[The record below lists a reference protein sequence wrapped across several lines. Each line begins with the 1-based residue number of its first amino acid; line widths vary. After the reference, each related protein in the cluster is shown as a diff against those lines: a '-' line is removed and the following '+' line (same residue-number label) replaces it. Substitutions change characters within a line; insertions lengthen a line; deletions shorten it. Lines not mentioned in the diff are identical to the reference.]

1 MMLLSY
7 FRDPFI
13 IFSGGMPRA
22 SYGDKHT
29 VSVMQGSNHA
39 VFDFTSKVI
48 DFVTITRAN
57 EDDSDD
63 GKLGESL
70 STLLRSIFQPL
81 SSLSYNLR
89 CIARKPVFGVSDQV

>member
-1 MMLLSY
+1 MSN

-57 EDDSDD
+57 EDDSDE
-63 GKLGESL
+63 GKLGENFIKSCIF
-70 STLLRSIFQPL
+70 RS
-81 SSLSYNLR
+81 S
-89 CIARKPVFGVSDQV
+89 

>member
-1 MMLLSY
+1 
-7 FRDPFI
+7 
-13 IFSGGMPRA
+13 MPRA

-57 EDDSDD
+57 EDDSDE
-63 GKLGESL
+63 GKLGENFMKL
-70 STLLRSIFQPL
+70 DIF
-81 SSLSYNLR
+81 NLFIR
-89 CIARKPVFGVSDQV
+89 TEHNR